1 MEDFVLVESAYIS
14 EIFNSIQGEGIF
26 TGLRQVF
33 IRFQGCP
40 LHCTY
45 CDTPVS
51 KAKTVDVCK
60 VEYTPGTNKFK
71 NIPNPVDIGA
81 LTEIIEK
88 IWSAGT
94 RQLSLTGGEPLI
106 YADFIDEL
114 SREVD
119 YPLYLETSGCN
130 PEQARKLQYI
140 IDTAAC
146 DVKLPEHNAASDYNS
161 LFESELET
169 IRIFYEAGAV
179 TFVKVVVSRMTKKK
193 ALVTIARKVSDL
205 DDTIP
210 LVIQPV
216 TPGYGLDCPQP
227 EQLLELMDAV
237 GEYLMDVRAVP
248 QVHKIMG
255 LL

>member
-1 MEDFVLVESAYIS
+1 MVESAYIS

-26 TGLRQVF
+26 TGIRQVF

-40 LHCTY
+40 LHCIY

-51 KAKTVDVCK
+51 RAQTVDMCK
-60 VEYTPGTNKFK
+60 VEYTPCTGKFRS
-71 NIPNPVDIGA
+71 IQNPVDIA
-81 LTEIIEK
+81 TLTEIIEN

-94 RQLSLTGGEPLI
+94 GHLSLTGGEPLI

-140 IDTAAC
+140 IDIASC
-146 DVKLPEHNAASDYNS
+146 DVKLPEHNATSDYNS
-161 LFESELET
+161 LLKSELET

-179 TFVKVVVSRMTKKK
+179 TFLKVVVSRTTKKK
-193 ALVTIARKVSDL
+193 ALVAIVKKVSDL

-216 TPGYGLDCPQP
+216 TPGYGLDYPLP
-227 EQLLELMDAV
+227 EQLMELMDAA
-237 GEYLMDVRAVP
+237 GEYLVDVRAVP
-248 QVHKIMG
+248 QVHKMMG